1 MKVEKEQ
8 ALRVH
13 RQRFGREGRVFAAP
27 ARVNLI
33 GEHTDYTG
41 GFVMPMA
48 IDFQT
53 MAVVSAREDGR
64 AVFYSANYDEEV
76 GFEIA
81 SLARAPSG
89 SWSDYPAGVLWSL
102 GKEGIAVGGFNM
114 SLTGDVPLGAGLS
127 SSASVE
133 VATAMALL
141 GHAGVELPLEK
152 VATLCRRAENE
163 YVGAKSGI
171 MDQFAVAGCVA
182 NRAMLLDCRSLE
194 YELLPLPDE
203 VRVVIC
209 NSMVKHAV
217 ATGEYGDR
225 SAEVEAG
232 QAVLRRERPGVK
244 LLRDATLEDLEACR
258 DMMSAASFKR
268 CRHIITENAR
278 VMKAREALMA
288 GRYGAVWSADGG
300 GACEFSRRFCG
311 ELRGGRFA
319 GCDRD
324 AAGGVFWGAHYRG
337 RVWRVHGECGACGG
351 GGQICRDA
359 AAGVCG
365 EDGDRG
371 GLLCV
376 YAVGWGVCVGEE
388 GWCVVNPLAQQN
400 PHRRFNPLKREWVL
414 VSPHR
419 TQRPW
424 QGQTETKAAVVAL
437 RTIRIAICVR
447 ETFGRV
453 ACGRRSTRVPMCLR
467 MILRR

>member
-1 MKVEKEQ
+1 VQVLWMKVEREQ
-8 ALRVH
+8 ALWVH
-13 RQRFGREGRVFAAP
+13 QQRFGRMGRDFAAP

-48 IDFQT
+48 IDFRT
-53 MAVVSAREDGR
+53 TAVVSARGDGR

-81 SLARAPSG
+81 SLARTPGG

-102 GKEGIAVGGFNM
+102 LRKEGVAVGGFNM
-114 SLTGDVPLGAGLS
+114 SLAGDVPLGAGLS

-194 YELLPLPDE
+194 YELLPLPDQ

-225 SAEVEAG
+225 STEVEAG
-232 QAVLRRERPGVK
+232 QAVLQRERPGVK
-244 LLRDATLEDLEACR
+244 LLRDATIEDLEACR

-278 VMKAREALMA
+278 VLAAREALLTGDMKRFGDLMVEA
-288 GRYGAVWSADGG
+288 HVSFRDDFAASCEEVDVLVAIATQQVECFGSRITGG
-300 GACEFSRRFCG
+300 GFGGCSVNIVLAEAAEKFVATLRREYAKKTGIEADCFVCTPSDG
-311 ELRGGRFA
+311 AFA
-319 GCDRD
+319 L
-324 AAGGVFWGAHYRG
+324 AKKG
-337 RVWRVHGECGACGG
+337 RV
-351 GGQICRDA
+351 
-359 AAGVCG
+359 
-365 EDGDRG
+365 
-371 GLLCV
+371 
-376 YAVGWGVCVGEE
+376 
-388 GWCVVNPLAQQN
+388 
-400 PHRRFNPLKREWVL
+400 K
-414 VSPHR
+414 
-419 TQRPW
+419 
-424 QGQTETKAAVVAL
+424 
-437 RTIRIAICVR
+437 
-447 ETFGRV
+447 
-453 ACGRRSTRVPMCLR
+453 
-467 MILRR
+467 